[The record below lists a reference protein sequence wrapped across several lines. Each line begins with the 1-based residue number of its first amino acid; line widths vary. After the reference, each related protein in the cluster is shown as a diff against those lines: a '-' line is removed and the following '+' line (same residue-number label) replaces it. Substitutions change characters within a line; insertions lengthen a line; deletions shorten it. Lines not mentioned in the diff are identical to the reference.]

1 MFVLSIS
8 DFKKNKYVNSKIF
21 IVYAFFG
28 YKNYIYQKVCKLSR
42 SLSIATRQSTQRL
55 VA

>member
-1 MFVLSIS
+1 MFSIS

-21 IVYAFFG
+21 IVYAFFFG

>member
-1 MFVLSIS
+1 MFSIS
-8 DFKKNKYVNSKIF
+8 DFKKIKYVNSKIF
-21 IVYAFFG
+21 IVQAFFG

-42 SLSIATRQSTQRL
+42 SLRIATRQSTQRL

>member
-1 MFVLSIS
+1 MFSVP
-8 DFKKNKYVNSKIF
+8 DFKKNKYVNSKILSCKH
-21 IVYAFFG
+21 FFG